1 MIKGDHTMYFLK
13 KNALNV
19 IIFILIFG
27 VIGTI
32 INLVVPA
39 GSYEYEEYYTIDG
52 EVSPNMSGTFNA
64 LINDNVNNQFVEK
77 TAMVTHN
84 ANSNILQLNISTNS
98 RDDISTVKSQVDN
111 IIADQGYIVSE
122 TNGANSYQT
131 ENTILKIFIIVL
143 SLFIGLIIGLI
154 ISLLN
159 RNISSDEDFEYYLG
173 EKTLG
178 TF

>member
-19 IIFILIFG
+19 IIFVLIFG
-27 VIGTI
+27 VLGTI

-52 EVSPNMSGTFNA
+52 EVSPNTNGTLNA
-64 LINDNVNNQFVEK
+64 LLNDSVNNQFVEK
-77 TAMVTHN
+77 AATISKHPD
-84 ANSNILQLNISTNS
+84 SNILQLNISTNS

-143 SLFIGLIIGLI
+143 SLFIGLIIGLV